1 MTITIDSRSAKQS
14 STVATLA
21 AAIAAGRDSC
31 VAALARTRESAERHA
46 VLNALA
52 WVDWPAAEADAARID
67 ADIAAGRL
75 SGPLAGVPISI
86 KDLYLVDGMPTRAGT
101 RARLPDLGK
110 GEASLVTRLRQAGA
124 LIFAKTN
131 MHEIALGAS
140 GENPWTGDVLN
151 PFDHARQSGGSS
163 SGAGAAVAV
172 GIGAAGIGS
181 DTGGS
186 VRIPASFCGITG
198 FKPSFGAIPLDG
210 ALHLSFSFDHA
221 GPLAPTVDDCAILYE
236 VMSGRSAR
244 APAPTRAPRLG
255 VPRDWLA
262 GRLSVEVRDA
272 FERTLALLRVE
283 GVSIVELPLPA
294 LGRVWNDCYTPI
306 VRAEAAWVHR
316 EALAAGGEGFSE
328 GVLAPMRVGAALMA
342 TDYIEARRQR
352 ERIRAELD
360 VGLAGVDAVILP
372 ASGVAPPLRGQMDI
386 EVESGRTTVREAV
399 LGQTAPFSACGLPA
413 LSLPWARIDGLPVGL
428 QVVGAGSADAGLLS
442 VGRWIERLFA
452 TRVDESL
459 R

>member
-31 VAALARTRESAERHA
+31 VAALERTRESAGRNA

-52 WVDWPAAEADAARID
+52 WVDWQAAESAAARID

-101 RARLPDLGK
+101 RARLPGFGA
-110 GEASLVTRLRQAGA
+110 GEASLVTRLREAGA
-124 LIFAKTN
+124 LVFAKTN
-131 MHEIALGAS
+131 MHEIALGAT
-140 GENPWTGDVLN
+140 GENAWTGDVLN

-163 SGAGAAVAV
+163 SGAGAAVAA

-236 VMSGRSAR
+236 VMSGRSGQ
-244 APAPTRAPRLG
+244 APAPARALRLG
-255 VPRDWLA
+255 VPREWLA
-262 GRLSVEVRDA
+262 GRLSAGVREA
-272 FERTLALLRVE
+272 FERTAALLRAE
-283 GVSIVELPLPA
+283 GVDIVELSLPG

-306 VRAEAAWVHR
+306 LRAEAAWVHR

-342 TDYIEARRQR
+342 TDYIDAQRQR
-352 ERIRAELD
+352 ERIRAELEA
-360 VGLAGVDAVILP
+360 GLAGVDALILP
-372 ASGVAPPLRGQMDI
+372 TSSVVPPLRGQMDI

-413 LSLPWARIDGLPVGL
+413 LSLPWVRIDGLPVGL

-442 VGRWIERLFA
+442 VGRWIEGLFA
-452 TRVDESL
+452 KRVDESL